1 MGRFVTC
8 VFNVLLLHGCT
19 TTDGIIGSSP
29 DVVDSPV
36 LVCDFVDNNHREST
50 K

>member
-1 MGRFVTC
+1 MM
-8 VFNVLLLHGCT
+8 LLHGCT
-19 TTDGIIGSSP
+19 TADGIPDGIIGSP